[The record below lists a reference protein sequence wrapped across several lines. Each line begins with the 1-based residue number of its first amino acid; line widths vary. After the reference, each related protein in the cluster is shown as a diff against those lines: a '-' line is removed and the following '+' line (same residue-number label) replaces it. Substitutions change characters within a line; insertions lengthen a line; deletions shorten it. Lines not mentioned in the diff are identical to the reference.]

1 MQEDVIEEVRQ
12 EQEGNAAVS
21 ASATR
26 PLLRVL
32 HVITGLEI
40 GGAERVLLETARYQ
54 RAQGHDVSVCSLRPD
69 GPLAPAVREVC
80 PLFTVHMG
88 HALTPGV
95 VWRLAA
101 LMRRGRYDVVHS
113 YLYQANLVARVAARL
128 AGISVN
134 ISSVRCSYT
143 WLNWKHFLVDRW
155 TARLADCITSVSEA
169 TRQFSIER
177 EGLPPAKIVTLRNG
191 IDVGRFDRA
200 VPDRQATRAAVRAA
214 LGYAPSDLVVCMT
227 GRLHEQKGH
236 TYLLQA
242 AERLKE
248 RYPHL
253 RLLIVG
259 DGPQRAALESESQAR
274 GLGGVV
280 AFLGMRR
287 DVPELL
293 AASDI
298 FAFPS
303 LYEGLPNAVL
313 EAMAM
318 WCPVVASTADG
329 TVEIIENEING
340 LLVPPADAAALT
352 VALERLLADAAL
364 RHSLAEAGRRHVVE
378 EFSFETMMQATE
390 KLYYD
395 YLTRKAPARLRE
407 RPLQPLAIGEDS

>member
-1 MQEDVIEEVRQ
+1 MTQEEAIQ
-12 EQEGNAAVS
+12 ERKAI
-21 ASATR
+21 ATIKA
-26 PLLRVL
+26 PAISTPLRVL
-32 HVITGLEI
+32 HVITGLEV

-54 RAQGHDVSVCSLRPD
+54 RAEGHAVGVCALRPG

-80 PLFTVHMG
+80 PLFTVDMG

-95 VWRLAA
+95 VWRLAR

-128 AGISVN
+128 ARVPVN

-177 EGLPPAKIVTLRNG
+177 EGLPAAKIVTLRNG
-191 IDVGRFDRA
+191 IDVARFDAAVADRA
-200 VPDRQATRAAVRAA
+200 ETRAATRAA
-214 LGYAPSDLVVCMT
+214 LGYTTTDLVVCMT

-236 TYLLQA
+236 TSLFQA
-242 AERLKE
+242 AERLKD

-259 DGPQRAALESESQAR
+259 DGPARAALERECQAR
-274 GLGGVV
+274 GLSGMVT
-280 AFLGMRR
+280 FLGIRK
-287 DVPELL
+287 DVPALL
-293 AASDI
+293 AASDL

-313 EAMAM
+313 EALALY
-318 WCPVVASTADG
+318 CPVVASTADG
-329 TVEIIENEING
+329 TVEIIENEVHG

-352 VALERLLADAAL
+352 VALERLLADPAL
-364 RHSLAEAGRRHVVE
+364 RQKLAEAGRKRVVE
-378 EFSFETMMQATE
+378 DFSFDNMMHETET
-390 KLYYD
+390 LYYH
-395 YLTRKAPARLRE
+395 YLARKAPERLSG
-407 RPLQPLAIGEDS
+407 RPLKPLATGEQ